1 MTMMRMAREH
11 VAAPGIRLCLQDRR
25 GVTVVE
31 FAFVAPVLLLL
42 ILGGFDTAHTL
53 YMRGVL
59 QGAVQKSARDSALES
74 GLNSAN
80 QAAIDDR
87 VRASVLELANNAQI
101 TIKRRFYRTFS
112 QAAAAKA
119 EPFPGGNDTNHNGI
133 CDNNEMFED
142 LNRNG
147 FRDLDGG
154 DGGQGAAVDRTVYTV
169 TATYPR
175 MFPIMKMIGG
185 SGTTVVTATTV
196 LENQPYADQA
206 SYSGSTEGHCK
217 P

>member
-1 MTMMRMAREH
+1 MTLRTAKERFATSG
-11 VAAPGIRLCLQDRR
+11 VLQSLRDRR
-25 GVTVVE
+25 AVTVVE

-42 ILGGFDTAHTL
+42 LLGGFDTAHTL

-74 GLNSAN
+74 GLSSEN
-80 QAAIDDR
+80 QTAIDDR
-87 VRASVLELANNAQI
+87 VRASVLALANNADI

-119 EPFPGGNDTNHNGI
+119 EPFPGGNDTNRNGI
-133 CDNNEMFED
+133 CDNNEIFED

-175 MFPIMKMIGG
+175 MFPVMKMIGG
-185 SGTTVVTATTV
+185 SATTVVTATTV
-196 LENQPYADQA
+196 LENQPYANQA
-206 SYSGSTEGHCK
+206 SYSGSTVGHCN

>member
-1 MTMMRMAREH
+1 MTLRPAREH
-11 VAAPGIRLCLQDRR
+11 LVTTGVRSCLRDQRA
-25 GVTVVE
+25 VTVVE

-42 ILGGFDTAHTL
+42 LLGGFDTAHTL
-53 YMRGVL
+53 YIRGVL

-74 GLNSAN
+74 GLSSAN
-80 QAAIDDR
+80 QPAIDDR
-87 VRASVLELANNAQI
+87 VRASVLALANNADIKI
-101 TIKRRFYRTFS
+101 TRRFYRTFA

-119 EPFPGGNDTNHNGI
+119 EPFPGGNDTNHNGK
-133 CDNNEMFED
+133 CDNNEIFED

-147 FRDLDGG
+147 IRDLDGG

-175 MFPIMKMIGG
+175 MFPVMKMIGG

-196 LENQPYADQA
+196 LENQPYANQA
-206 SYSGSTEGHCK
+206 TYTGSTVGHCN